1 MAGLIVV
8 LVYAVPIA
16 LVIAAVVWALNMG
29 LAVRA
34 IEATLRRMEAGQVAM
49 LAERASASSPAPSRT
64 SAAIDIEPFVD

>member
-1 MAGLIVV
+1 
-8 LVYAVPIA
+8 
-16 LVIAAVVWALNMG
+16 MG